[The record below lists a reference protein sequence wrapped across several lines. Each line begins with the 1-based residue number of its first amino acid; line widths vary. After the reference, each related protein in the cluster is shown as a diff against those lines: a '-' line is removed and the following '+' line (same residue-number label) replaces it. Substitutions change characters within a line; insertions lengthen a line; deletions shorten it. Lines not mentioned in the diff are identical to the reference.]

1 MISGRA
7 LLTMHI
13 HLPNHSASVPVLGLG
28 LLQAAGERSGVHKAV
43 GCILGN
49 RGLADDEIVGRDSGC
64 DNLEDGRLWP
74 CARRLGEESL
84 AGRVFHSALC
94 RRH

>member
-43 GCILGN
+43 GCILGSC
-49 RGLADDEIVGRDSGC
+49 GLADDELVGRDSGC
-64 DNLEDGRLWP
+64 DDLEDGHL
-74 CARRLGEESL
+74 
-84 AGRVFHSALC
+84 
-94 RRH
+94 

>member
-1 MISGRA
+1 M
-7 LLTMHI
+7 
-13 HLPNHSASVPVLGLG
+13 
-28 LLQAAGERSGVHKAV
+28 LQAAGERSGVHKAV
-43 GCILGN
+43 GCTLGS
-49 RGLADDEIVGRDSGC
+49 RGLADDELVGRDSAC

-84 AGRVFHSALC
+84 AGRVFRSALC

>member
-1 MISGRA
+1 
-7 LLTMHI
+7 MHI
-13 HLPNHSASVPVLGLG
+13 HLPNHSASVTVLGLG

-43 GCILGN
+43 GCILGSC
-49 RGLADDEIVGRDSGC
+49 GLADDELVGRDSGC
-64 DNLEDGRLWP
+64 DNLEDGCLWP

-84 AGRVFHSALC
+84 SGHVFRSAIC